1 MLHFFCVLAVS
12 RPVHV
17 TPPRGFATLTSTTHA
32 PVSLSLLL
40 PPQASGTD
48 LAFAAFACSFALS
61 DIFPILLKSTKG
73 GRCVRQNAGAELT
86 PHYKKFIIRILMLV
100 KVCEFAA
107 LGALCADG
115 VTLPILQLHLGSY
128 PKLVQI
134 LNMLPSELNVFQ
146 VINKFPLYHICYA
159 TAESHFFLFSVKMSV
174 AEIKKWDDAFR
185 ALLIFMGFWKR
196 RKQCTIF
203 QELLDVKNPKN
214 IKARKEFAVEA
225 SKRGKAHVKNG
236 TGLWNVFHPALV
248 EAGVINWGAFHVKKG
263 TALWNV
269 FHPVLVAAGV
279 LNWGEIQGPLR
290 LRDGTGIFDEKHDD
304 KRQEWRSNGGKKG
317 KGVKMGKGKKGT
329 KVS

>member
-1 MLHFFCVLAVS
+1 M
-12 RPVHV
+12 
-17 TPPRGFATLTSTTHA
+17 
-32 PVSLSLLL
+32 LL

-61 DIFPILLKSTKG
+61 DICPILLKSTKG
-73 GRCVRQNAGAELT
+73 GMLVRQNAGAELT
-86 PHYKKFIIRILMLV
+86 PHYKKFIHRILMLV

-146 VINKFPLYHICYA
+146 VINTGPLYHIAIA
-159 TAESHFFLFSVKMSV
+159 TAESHFFLFHPKMPV
-174 AEIKKWDDAFR
+174 AEIKKWDGAFG

-196 RKQCTIF
+196 HTQCTIF

-214 IKARKEFAVEA
+214 IAARKVFAMEA
-225 SKRGKAHVKNG
+225 SKRGMKVGLAHVKNG
-236 TGLWNVFHPALV
+236 TGLFNVFHAALVAAGVINWGAYHVENGTALWNVFHPALV
-248 EAGVINWGAFHVKKG
+248 EAGVINWGAYHV
-263 TALWNV
+263 N
-269 FHPVLVAAGV
+269 
-279 LNWGEIQGPLR
+279 
-290 LRDGTGIFDEKHDD
+290 DGTGIFDEKHDD

>member
-1 MLHFFCVLAVS
+1 M
-12 RPVHV
+12 
-17 TPPRGFATLTSTTHA
+17 
-32 PVSLSLLL
+32 LL

-73 GRCVRQNAGAELT
+73 GTLVRQNAGAELT

-134 LNMLPSELNVFQ
+134 LNMLPPELNVFQ
-146 VINKFPLYHICYA
+146 VINTGPLYHIAIA
-159 TAESHFFLFSVKMSV
+159 TAESHFFLFHPKMPV
-174 AEIKKWDDAFR
+174 AEIKKWDGACG
-185 ALLIFMGFWKR
+185 ALLTFMGFWKR
-196 RKQCTIF
+196 RTQCTIF

-214 IKARKEFAVEA
+214 IAARKVFAMEA
-225 SKRGKAHVKNG
+225 SKRGLRHVKNG
-236 TGLWNVFHPALV
+236 TGLFNVFHAALV
-248 EAGVINWGAFHVKKG
+248 AAGVINWGEYHVKNG
-263 TALWNV
+263 TAL
-269 FHPVLVAAGV
+269 
-279 LNWGEIQGPLR
+279 
-290 LRDGTGIFDEKHDD
+290 FDQKHDD

>member
-1 MLHFFCVLAVS
+1 M
-12 RPVHV
+12 
-17 TPPRGFATLTSTTHA
+17 
-32 PVSLSLLL
+32 LL

-73 GRCVRQNAGAELT
+73 GTLVRQNAGAELT

-134 LNMLPSELNVFQ
+134 LNMLPPELNVFQ
-146 VINKFPLYHICYA
+146 VINKFPLYHVCYA
-159 TAESHFFLFSVKMSV
+159 TAASHFFLFSVKMPV
-174 AEIKKWDDAFR
+174 AEIEKWDDAFG
-185 ALLIFMGFWKR
+185 ALLIFMGFWNR

-214 IKARKEFAVEA
+214 IAARKEFAVEA

-248 EAGVINWGAFHVKKG
+248 EAGVINWG
-263 TALWNV
+263 
-269 FHPVLVAAGV
+269 
-279 LNWGEIQGPLR
+279 EIQGPLS
-290 LRDGTGIFDEKHDD
+290 LRDGTGIFDKKHDD